1 MRMSARVALTLAGAF
16 ILGACSLAPKQKV
29 FLQNMPNWMV
39 QDRSGYT
46 TQGIDSSH
54 VIDGQVQRSE
64 VIARERARFRV
75 AIHIADKIK
84 NTYTATQNANQKPY
98 DDAIFNQIIQAISI
112 SLGHGVQ
119 LGEYI
124 NPNNEEVFML
134 MQVNHYDPNKLQE
147 SLGQIKALAPATVQ
161 QITLGVKKIF
171 DEVSL
176 ENDTKTHHDFTKER
190 GGH

>member
-1 MRMSARVALTLAGAF
+1 MSRRIALTLASAF
-16 ILGACSLAPKQKV
+16 ILGACSSGPKQAV
-29 FLQNMPNWMV
+29 FLQNMPSWMV
-39 QDRSGYT
+39 HDMSGYT

-64 VIARERARFRV
+64 TIARERARFRV
-75 AIHIADKIK
+75 AIHIANKIK
-84 NTYTATQNANQKPY
+84 EVYTASQNTHQKPY
-98 DDAIFNQIIQAISI
+98 DDAIFNQIIQAIAA

-134 MQVNHYDPNKLQE
+134 VQVNFYDPVKLQADLE
-147 SLGQIKALAPATVQ
+147 SIKSLAPETIR
-161 QITLGVKKIF
+161 QITVGVKKIF

-176 ENDTKTHHDFTKER
+176 ENDTKSHHEFTKER

>member
-1 MRMSARVALTLAGAF
+1 MYRRVALTLVSVLL
-16 ILGACSLAPKQKV
+16 LGACNSGPKQAV

-39 QDRSGYT
+39 QDMSGYT

-54 VIDGQVQRSE
+54 VIDGQTARSE
-64 VIARERARFRV
+64 GIARERARFRV
-75 AIHIADKIK
+75 AIHIANKLK
-84 NTYTATQNANQKPY
+84 ETYTVSQNAHQKPY
-98 DDAIFNQIIQAISI
+98 DDAIFNQIIQAISS

-134 MQVNHYDPNKLQE
+134 VQVNSYDPAKLRT
-147 SLGQIKALAPATVQ
+147 SLENIKALAPETIQ
-161 QITLGVKKIF
+161 QITLGIKKIF
-171 DEVSL
+171 DEVLL
-176 ENDTKTHHDFTKER
+176 ENATKNHHDFTKDR